1 MTEKIKFGIV
11 GGGWRAEF
19 YLRIAAAMPE
29 RFEIT
34 RMLVR
39 SEEKGAALTA
49 RWGVPTVR
57 NMEAFVR
64 GRDYAFAVVSV
75 SRSVCPDYI
84 AALTEAGVPV
94 LSETPPAEGLDE
106 LLALHA
112 RLGPDARV
120 QVAEQYVFQ
129 PMHAA
134 RLAVVRSGKLGEV
147 SHAQVSSA
155 HAYHG
160 ISLIRQLL
168 GIGFEDAVIRGE
180 RFSAPLIG
188 GPGRGGAPES
198 ETVAD
203 SVQDLAIFRFD
214 GGRAAVFDFAKEQYF
229 SWIRSNRLLVR
240 GERGEIKDD
249 EVRYLADYRTPL
261 RMALTRVDTG
271 HGGNLEGYCHTG
283 VTLGAEWVYRNP
295 FAPGRLSDDEIAIA
309 TVLARMGEYAEGGP
323 SFYSF
328 AEAAQDHYLSLMMHR
343 ALETGETVRTEAMPW
358 AIRE

>member
-1 MTEKIKFGIV
+1 MAGKIRFGIV

-19 YLRIAAAMPE
+19 YLRIAAALPE
-29 RFEIT
+29 RFEVT
-34 RMLVR
+34 RMMVR

-57 NMEAFVR
+57 DVEGFL
-64 GRDYAFAVVSV
+64 RDRDFAFAVVSV

-84 AALTEAGVPV
+84 AALAEAGVPV

-106 LLALHA
+106 LLALQA
-112 RLGPDARV
+112 RIGRDARV
-120 QVAEQYVFQ
+120 QVAEQYLFQ

-134 RLAVVRSGKLGEV
+134 RLAIARSGKLGTV
-147 SHAQVSSA
+147 SHVQVSAA

-160 ISLIRQLL
+160 VSLIRRLL
-168 GIGFEDAVIRGE
+168 GLGFEDAVIRGE
-180 RFSAPLIG
+180 RFSAPLVG
-188 GPGRGGAPES
+188 GPGRGGPPES
-198 ETVAD
+198 ESVAD

-214 GGRAAVFDFAKEQYF
+214 GGRTAVFDFAKEQYF
-229 SWIRSNRLLVR
+229 SWIRSQRLLAR

-261 RMALTRVDTG
+261 RMTLERVDTG
-271 HGGNLEGYCHTG
+271 QGGNLEGYYHAG

-309 TVLARMGEYAEGGP
+309 TVLSRMGEYADGGP

-328 AEAAQDHYLSLMMHR
+328 ADAAQDHYLSLLMNR
-343 ALETGETVRTEAMPW
+343 ALETGEAVRTEAMPW
-358 AIRE
+358 AKRE